1 MREKGQG
8 LGANVGLLHGYPESF
23 NLAKE
28 HGKCV
33 FSQKKVLKL
42 LTGRGGVF
50 YHGGFCHLLS

>member
-1 MREKGQG
+1 MREKGRG
-8 LGANVGLLHGYPESF
+8 LGANVGPLYGYLDSF
-23 NLAKE
+23 NLAEE

-42 LTGRGGVF
+42 LTGRGVF